1 MKITT
6 QQIKQIISE
15 ELDKL
20 LYEEEDSSEILRQ
33 AMMKSKS
40 DYDINDY
47 YEKIKIFIDNH
58 YEKIPDPQTLQEF
71 EQKILPRLDINK
83 EEIAPAF
90 DQFRSFV
97 YFNEETDPDGEF
109 ETEAQ
114 EIENFLDA
122 EDQKSLLVNQQ
133 IKTRGFVGADLR
145 RSKLSK
151 AKLTGVNLS
160 YAEMFEADLSYA
172 KLSGANLSFISFG
185 RANLTGV
192 DLTGADLREALL
204 YGTYM
209 NFAKLN
215 GANLSNA
222 NLMGADLNGAK
233 LNKANLSG
241 ALYSDNTRWPE
252 GFDPIA
258 AGAKKA

>member
-20 LYEEEDSSEILRQ
+20 LYEEEDSNEILRQ
-33 AMMKSKS
+33 AMMKNES
-40 DYDINDY
+40 DHGINDY
-47 YEKIKIFIDNH
+47 YEKIKTFIYNH

-71 EQKILPRLDINK
+71 EEKVLPRLDINK

-90 DQFRSFV
+90 GQFRSFV
-97 YFNEETDPDGEF
+97 YFDEKTDPDGEF
-109 ETEAQ
+109 ETKAQ

-122 EDQKSLLVNQQ
+122 EDQKSFLVNQQ

-160 YAEMFEADLSYA
+160 YAEMYEADLSYA
-172 KLSGANLSFISFG
+172 KLNKANLSWINFG
-185 RANLTGV
+185 RGNLTGA

-204 YGTYM
+204 YSTYL

-215 GANLSNA
+215 GADLSNA
-222 NLMGADLNGAK
+222 TLIGANLNGADLTD
-233 LNKANLSG
+233 ANLSG
-241 ALYSDNTRWPE
+241 ALYSDGTQWPE
-252 GFDPIA
+252 GFDPAA
-258 AGAKKA
+258 AGAEKV